1 MLNFLYLVGLF
12 KMRKFRSI
20 IVFLLLFFSGKSF
33 AQSKADSMIALI
45 PSQKDDTNKVN
56 LLNAISWEYYATESS
71 TSLNYARQAL
81 KLAETI
87 NFKYGIATALN
98 TIGIAYYFKG
108 HYPEA
113 LKVYIRATRILEAMN
128 PPALKK
134 LSALYNNIA
143 TVLIELRRY
152 QDAELYFR
160 KSLKVD
166 GDAGDKLGMAQSY
179 NNIGLIYKEQNK
191 YDTALSYYFKAY
203 ALRKEIN
210 DKRGMPSTLTNIG
223 VSYILTHKA
232 DLGQKY
238 LNQALQLYREN
249 KDTMGLAIAMNS
261 FGDLYEENQQFD
273 IALKYYDSSLVIS
286 KQQSLLSYISYS
298 YYSMAG
304 VYGKKKDF
312 ENAFKFQKIYMRYKD
327 SIFNKESAEQ
337 VAEMQTKYET
347 EKKEKELLK
356 TKAESEK
363 QTVLRNAFIAGFVF
377 MLALAFFIFRGYN
390 NKKRLSIEIM
400 AQKNKV
406 EIQKDLIE
414 EKQKEILDSIHYA
427 KRIQQSL
434 MPTDIS
440 IEKTLKRLK
449 KS

>member
-1 MLNFLYLVGLF
+1 MLKIRFC
-12 KMRKFRSI
+12 I
-20 IVFLLLFFSGKSF
+20 IFILILSSGKSF
-33 AQSKADSMIALI
+33 AQNKADSMIALLS
-45 PSQKDDTNKVN
+45 SQKEDTNKVK
-56 LLNAISWEYYATESS
+56 LLNDISWEYYATESN
-71 TSLNYARQAL
+71 TSMNYAKQAL
-81 KLAETI
+81 KLAE
-87 NFKYGIATALN
+87 NLDFKYGIATALN
-98 TIGIAYYFKG
+98 TIGIAHYFKG
-108 HYPEA
+108 HYPDA
-113 LKVYIRATRILEAMN
+113 LNSYIRGTRILESMN

-152 QDAELYFR
+152 KDAELYFR

-179 NNIGLIYKEQNK
+179 NNIGLIYKELNK
-191 YDTALSYYFKAY
+191 YDSALSYYFKAY
-203 ALRKEIN
+203 GLRKEIN
-210 DKRGMPSTLTNIG
+210 DKQGMPSTLTNIG
-223 VSYILTHKA
+223 VSYVLTHKA
-232 DLGQKY
+232 DLGQRY

-273 IALKYYDSSLVIS
+273 VAIKYYDSSLAIS

-312 ENAFKFQKIYMRYKD
+312 ENAFKFQKMYMRYKD
-327 SIFNKESAEQ
+327 SIYNKESAEQ

-363 QTVLRNAFIAGFVF
+363 QMVLRNAFIAGFIF
-377 MLALAFFIFRGYN
+377 MLALAFFIFRGYR
-390 NKKRLSIEIM
+390 NKQRLNIEIM

-406 EIQKDLIE
+406 EIQRDLIE

-434 MPTDIS
+434 MPTEMS
-440 IEKTLKRLK
+440 IEKSIKRLRR
-449 KS
+449 S